1 MQNFIKN
8 VRLISDILLYRQLS
22 SMSPSGKLQA
32 IVRKVPG
39 KNGQEEKQF
48 LEVTL

>member
-1 MQNFIKN
+1 
-8 VRLISDILLYRQLS
+8 
-22 SMSPSGKLQA
+22 MSPSGKLQA

-48 LEVTL
+48 LEVDCIVIDIWGLRDSIQ

>member
-1 MQNFIKN
+1 
-8 VRLISDILLYRQLS
+8 
-22 SMSPSGKLQA
+22 MSPSGKLQA

-48 LEVTL
+48 LEVDCIMIDIWGLRDSIQ